1 LDQRTALTDAMT
13 SLRAGRL
20 DDAESTLTRML
31 AVAPDQPDA
40 LHLSGLCRHER
51 GDTAAAERLIRAAI
65 RSWPDADPQVC
76 VPWNNLGNVLVESGQ
91 PEAAVDAYERA
102 LAAQPDAAG
111 TWNNLAG
118 LLRRLRRLDEAEH
131 AARRS
136 VAVAADDPYAWFT
149 LARVLIEAGDVHEG
163 LQAHARGVALAPREQ
178 IGREE
183 VLRSLAILGHRDEAA
198 ALWEE
203 WLQEHPDDPI
213 ALHHLAA
220 CSGSPPPHAARAYV
234 EGLFDSFASS
244 FDAKLAKL
252 GYRAPELVVG
262 VLAASLGGRD
272 DWGAVADLGCGTGL
286 VGMLLRPHAR
296 GLVGVDLSQAMLER
310 ARQRGVYDALVH
322 ADLQSFLVDEPHTFD
337 VVVAADVLCYF
348 GVLDEVLAAA
358 GAALRPGGVMAFTVE
373 ALPDEDGDW
382 TLAVTGRY
390 AHSPRYVAAALAG
403 FDELT
408 IDPCTVRME
417 AGLPVPGLL
426 VCARAH
432 AA

>member
-1 LDQRTALTDAMT
+1 MDQRTALTDAMT

-163 LQAHARGVALAPREQ
+163 LQAHARGVAFGATRAD
-178 IGREE
+178 
-183 VLRSLAILGHRDEAA
+183 RSGGGA
-198 ALWEE
+198 ALVG
-203 WLQEHPDDPI
+203 DP
-213 ALHHLAA
+213 
-220 CSGSPPPHAARAYV
+220 RASRR
-234 EGLFDSFASS
+234 GGCA
-244 FDAKLAKL
+244 
-252 GYRAPELVVG
+252 VG
-262 VLAASLGGRD
+262 
-272 DWGAVADLGCGTGL
+272 
-286 VGMLLRPHAR
+286 
-296 GLVGVDLSQAMLER
+296 GV
-310 ARQRGVYDALVH
+310 
-322 ADLQSFLVDEPHTFD
+322 
-337 VVVAADVLCYF
+337 
-348 GVLDEVLAAA
+348 AA
-358 GAALRPGGVMAFTVE
+358 GASRRSDRAAPPGCVQRQPAAPRGPRLRRRPVRLLRFV
-373 ALPDEDGDW
+373 
-382 TLAVTGRY
+382 VR
-390 AHSPRYVAAALAG
+390 RQAG
-403 FDELT
+403 QA
-408 IDPCTVRME
+408 R
-417 AGLPVPGLL
+417 VPGAG
-426 VCARAH
+426 ARRRRARGV
-432 AA
+432 ARRT